1 MAAGANQ
8 SRSSPV
14 RSDRTHYVSPC
25 KTPHRFLV
33 VLVLAGGKG
42 YFAVQTINSTGQLA
56 INIYDRQ
63 LMAIS
68 FSKSSMIEFNKMD
81 RMLPRPW
88 RAERSKTARNL

>member
-1 MAAGANQ
+1 MSLRVKLLIG
-8 SRSSPV
+8 
-14 RSDRTHYVSPC
+14 
-25 KTPHRFLV
+25 FLV

-81 RMLPRPW
+81 RMLVETLAGGEIEDR
-88 RAERSKTARNL
+88 EELV

>member
-1 MAAGANQ
+1 MSLRVKLLIG
-8 SRSSPV
+8 
-14 RSDRTHYVSPC
+14 
-25 KTPHRFLV
+25 FLV

-81 RMLPRPW
+81 RML
-88 RAERSKTARNL
+88 AETLAGGEIEDREELV